1 MSVSPSAASSAPALP
16 ATRLS
21 FREKAGYA
29 LGDAAANFVFQTMLV
44 FQLSFYTDTF
54 GLTAA
59 AAGTLFLVVR
69 AWDAVFDPL
78 VGVIADRTHSRWG
91 KFRPWILWTAVP
103 FGVLACLA
111 FTTPNFGPTGK
122 LVYAYVTYVLLM
134 MVYSAN
140 NLPYSALSG
149 VMTADAGERTSLS
162 SYRFI
167 SAMLAAFAIQ
177 GLAMPMVHHL
187 GKGNDARG
195 YQLTM
200 GLFSAVGIVFFLI
213 TFLTTRERIQP
224 DPAQKSSVKQDFA
237 DLFRNGPWVTL
248 FLLTVLVFI
257 GLAMRGSIMLYYF
270 KYYLGRED
278 LFGAFNVTGLAAN
291 ILGILA
297 SRSFATRWGK
307 KQVFIAGLSGTAL
320 VFIGFFFL
328 PARSVSGAFALQA
341 LSQLAYGL
349 TVPLLWTMMADVAD
363 YAEWRTG
370 RRTTGVVFSAL
381 IFGLK
386 AGLGIGGALGGWLL
400 SGYGYVAN
408 ASQTEHALLGIRLG
422 ASLFA
427 AVPFLAGVTCLFFY
441 AIDRSMNDRIQ
452 QDLQEV
458 RRRRAAAA

>member
-1 MSVSPSAASSAPALP
+1 MSVTLPPDSRATAVPAA
-16 ATRLS
+16 RLS

-29 LGDAAANFVFQTMLV
+29 LGDAAANFVFQTMLI

-78 VGVIADRTHSRWG
+78 MGVIADRTKSRWG

-103 FGVLACLA
+103 FGALACLA
-111 FTTPNFGPTGK
+111 FTTPHFSPGGK

-162 SYRFI
+162 SYRFVA
-167 SAMLAAFAIQ
+167 AMLAAFAIQ
-177 GLAMPMVHHL
+177 GLAMPLVHRL
-187 GKGNDARG
+187 GRGSDARG

-200 GLFSAVGIVFFLI
+200 GLFSALGIIFFLV
-213 TFLTTRERIQP
+213 TFFTTRERIQP
-224 DPAQKSSVKQDFA
+224 DPAQKSSIKQDFL
-237 DLFRNGPWVTL
+237 DLLSNGPWITL

-257 GLAMRGSIMLYYF
+257 GLAMRGSIVLYYF

-278 LFGAFNVTGLAAN
+278 LFGAFNVTGLATT
-291 ILGILA
+291 IVGILF

-307 KQVFIAGLSGTAL
+307 KNVFIFGLGGTAFVYL
-320 VFIGFFFL
+320 GFFFL
-328 PARSVSGAFALQA
+328 PFHSVVGAFILQG
-341 LSQLAYGL
+341 LSQLVYGL

-363 YAEWRTG
+363 YAEWKTG

-381 IFGLK
+381 VFGLK
-386 AGLGIGGALGGWLL
+386 AGLGLGGALGGWIL
-400 SGYGYVAN
+400 SGFGYVAN
-408 ASQTEHALLGIRLG
+408 SGQTSQALLGIRLG
-422 ASLFA
+422 VSLFA
-427 AVPFLAGVTCLFFY
+427 AVPFLIGVGCLFFY
-441 AIDRSMNDRIQ
+441 AIDREMNERIQ
-452 QDLQEV
+452 RDLEDV
-458 RRRRAAAA
+458 RRRRAAAV